1 MPLVLPN
8 VKLTDR
14 PLILDDCKKLFR
26 DYQLSVRS
34 CIDLSLLARS
44 VDSRWKGPFKNPIG
58 LSRLTETYLDRS
70 LTKGLVTRSN
80 WEAALSE
87 PQLDCAFHGS
97 FSSVTDQPLTRT
109 VHQMLLTTA
118 SQVC

>member
-1 MPLVLPN
+1 MLLVLSN
-8 VKLTDR
+8 VKLTFR

-26 DYQLSVRS
+26 DYQLSVRG
-34 CIDLSLLARS
+34 CIDLSLLARC
-44 VDSRWKGPFKNPIG
+44 VDSRWKGPYKNPIG
-58 LSRLTETYLDRS
+58 LSRLAETYLDRS

-87 PQLDCAFHGS
+87 PQLDCALYGF
-97 FSSVTDQPLTRT
+97 FSSVVDQPLTRM
-109 VHQMLLTTA
+109 VHQMPLMTV